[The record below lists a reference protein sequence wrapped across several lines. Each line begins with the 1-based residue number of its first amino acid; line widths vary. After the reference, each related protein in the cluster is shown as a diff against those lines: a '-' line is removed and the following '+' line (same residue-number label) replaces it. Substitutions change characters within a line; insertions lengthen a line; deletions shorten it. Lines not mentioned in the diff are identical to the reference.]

1 MQEQSPRQQKIGTLL
16 QKEVAQLLQSA
27 VRQEG
32 ISNLILSVTKVRVTV
47 DLSLA
52 KVYLSIFPSE
62 KADFYLNAL
71 QQNSFQ
77 LKHYLSQLLKNQLRR
92 IPELVFYLDDSL
104 DYIEAIEK
112 DLTRPDNPIEP
123 NQPPK
128 AD

>member
-1 MQEQSPRQQKIGTLL
+1 MEDKSPRQQKIGALL

-27 VRQEG
+27 IRQEG
-32 ISNLILSVTKVRVTV
+32 VSNLILSVTKVNVTV

-62 KADFYLNAL
+62 KAGFYLDAL

-77 LKHYLSQLLKNQLRR
+77 LKHDLSQLLKNQLRR
-92 IPELVFYLDDSL
+92 IPEFVFYIDDSL

-112 DLTRPDNPIEP
+112 DLRRE
-123 NQPPK
+123 
-128 AD
+128 

>member
-52 KVYLSIFPSE
+52 KVYLSVFPSE

-77 LKHYLSQLLKNQLRR
+77 LKHDLSQLLKNQLRR

>member
-32 ISNLILSVTKVRVTV
+32 ISNLILSGTKVRVTV

-52 KVYLSIFPSE
+52 KVYLSVFPSE

-77 LKHYLSQLLKNQLRR
+77 LKHDLSQLLKNQLRR

>member
-52 KVYLSIFPSE
+52 KVYLSVFPSE
-62 KADFYLNAL
+62 KAAFYLNAL

-77 LKHYLSQLLKNQLRR
+77 LKHDLSQLLKNQLRR

>member
-52 KVYLSIFPSE
+52 KVYLSVFPSE
-62 KADFYLNAL
+62 NADFYLNAL

-77 LKHYLSQLLKNQLRR
+77 LKHDLSQLLKNQLRR

>member
-77 LKHYLSQLLKNQLRR
+77 LKHDLSQLLKNQLRR